1 MAVSLCWIQTDDK
14 VPAPPVVCPQVG
26 SIKRMNLN
34 FAPFPQKLPY
44 GSARLCAV
52 VAMTV
57 CLLILSAV
65 PALAEPVKVNQVVQT
80 LSSTQGVPDLRL
92 KTLVA
97 QDPAT
102 TAKNDGPKNG
112 PRKEAAS
119 APSGEIKTESIL
131 SGVSIVGGSQPIGVE
146 EFEEAEVDGTICDC
160 GEILVAGGA
169 FPKWPFLFLAAVPLA
184 FIHECDNCD
193 ENPSTTPTPTPTP
206 TPPSNPTP
214 TPRTVTETPE
224 PASLILLGSGLVAA
238 GAGLR
243 RRYGKTKSGKAE
255 EEE

>member
-1 MAVSLCWIQTDDK
+1 
-14 VPAPPVVCPQVG
+14 
-26 SIKRMNLN
+26 MNLN
-34 FAPFPQKLPY
+34 LAPFPQKLPQ
-44 GSARLCAV
+44 GGARLCSV
-52 VAMTV
+52 VAITI
-57 CLLILSAV
+57 CLFILSAV

-80 LSSTQGVPDLRL
+80 LSSSQGVPDLRL

-97 QDPAT
+97 QDPVT
-102 TAKNDGPKNG
+102 TAKNDAPKNG
-112 PRKEAAS
+112 PRKEAAP

-131 SGVSIVGGSQPIGVE
+131 SGVSIVAGSQPLGVE

-193 ENPSTTPTPTPTP
+193 DNPSTTPTPTPTP
-206 TPPSNPTP
+206 TPNPSPS
-214 TPRTVTETPE
+214 PRTVTETPE

-243 RRYGKTKSGKAE
+243 RRYGKTKPGKAE